1 MILIN
6 NIRRKL
12 FWLVDFLNGADVY
25 KNYKEIKFL
34 FENYFFPDAIKMRQ
48 TYLEGILNFAR
59 KNVPYYRQFS
69 KRSFLEDFPVINK
82 NIIRDNQNLFFTD
95 GFKLKKFHKVT
106 TSGSTGA
113 PLTIWQDRKKRI
125 RHTAE
130 NIYFSELA
138 GYIIGTRLYYLRV
151 WNRVNKKSF
160 FESLLQ
166 NIVMVDAS
174 DLSER
179 NFELFL
185 KEIERDSKTKSILAF
200 SSTFEALAQYIV
212 RTSRKI
218 RTKVNCLL
226 TISETLPEGARN
238 ILKEAFQCPVI
249 SRYSNMENGFLAQQ
263 CGDESGEYHVNTTGF
278 HIELLHPEKDEPVQ
292 EGEAGRI
299 IVTDLFNYAMPIIRY
314 DTGDIAILSEKSAC
328 GRFGPVF
335 VSVEGRRVDYIYN
348 TEGKLLSPH
357 VITNTMWEYS
367 SEIKQFQFIQNGK
380 NDYILKLNCRDSY
393 FTREN
398 ELLSDVKKF
407 LGADAKIK
415 FEYIN
420 EIPQLA
426 SGKRKKIINNL
437 LQK

>member
-69 KRSFLEDFPVINK
+69 KGSFLEDFPVINK

-130 NIYFSELA
+130 NIYFFELA

-151 WNRVNKKSF
+151 WNRVNNKSF

-200 SSTFEALAQYIV
+200 SSTFEALA
-212 RTSRKI
+212 S
-218 RTKVNCLL
+218 
-226 TISETLPEGARN
+226 TL
-238 ILKEAFQCPVI
+238 
-249 SRYSNMENGFLAQQ
+249 
-263 CGDESGEYHVNTTGF
+263 
-278 HIELLHPEKDEPVQ
+278 
-292 EGEAGRI
+292 
-299 IVTDLFNYAMPIIRY
+299 
-314 DTGDIAILSEKSAC
+314 
-328 GRFGPVF
+328 
-335 VSVEGRRVDYIYN
+335 
-348 TEGKLLSPH
+348 
-357 VITNTMWEYS
+357 
-367 SEIKQFQFIQNGK
+367 
-380 NDYILKLNCRDSY
+380 
-393 FTREN
+393 
-398 ELLSDVKKF
+398 
-407 LGADAKIK
+407 
-415 FEYIN
+415 
-420 EIPQLA
+420 
-426 SGKRKKIINNL
+426 
-437 LQK
+437 